1 MREMPVGHHIVVT
14 DNDTGRGMVESSA
27 LHSSSLGGDLIE
39 QGVGL
44 LCYDAKG
51 TSYIVVN
58 TPKTSI

>member
-1 MREMPVGHHIVVT
+1 MCRTADMREMPVG
-14 DNDTGRGMVESSA
+14 
-27 LHSSSLGGDLIE
+27 LHASSLGGDLIE